1 MEPVTCVGLESTLQ
15 LTNHVVVMSWLCN
28 VGGKEKWAFV
38 YIKLFFGTEVI
49 ISNAFSINFTISLL
63 LAQFTYVVLF
73 IVCSWLMLTGL
84 SDVIG
89 HLQ

>member
-1 MEPVTCVGLESTLQ
+1 MELVTCVGLESTLQ

-38 YIKLFFGTEVI
+38 YIKLSFGTEVI
-49 ISNAFSINFTISLL
+49 ISNAFSISLL
-63 LAQFTYVVLF
+63 LAQFTYVDLF